1 MALAG
6 FIVAGSAGCGSSS
19 GPKTDAK
26 TDTKA
31 DGAAGSAGGG
41 GGAGSGGA
49 GSGGAGSG
57 GVSGGGGGGVGGTDA
72 GVGTAGVD
80 GNVDATDAPTDKG
93 DAAGDAAS
101 DVKVDGGPEAG
112 PEAGS
117 DVKADAGDA
126 GDAETGSDTG
136 PSCTNVCTLGNHQCG
151 TNGGTQTC
159 VLAGTGCTVWG
170 TETACGTRQTCS
182 SGTCVC
188 NTAPTGCSQ
197 AGTFCD
203 GSGNLATCALDA
215 QGCHFISGTPAA
227 CPTHET
233 CQGALPSAACTCN
246 NECLGTSA
254 FCVDV
259 NTRATCTADSNTPA
273 CHTITG
279 VTSCQ
284 GSQTCSGGAC
294 VCPAIGMTAG
304 TGCATLA
311 MTRCSGDDIL
321 TCVTESASGCSI
333 WQASTHCAA
342 NVGGALTCG
351 TKGGPAACQCLDNA
365 GTTVY
370 VDPSAGS
377 DVATGLFPTGVQTPA
392 ACRYQ
397 TLTTGLAKI
406 ATAGTVIAISASVPA
421 TFMGETFPLAVPTGA
436 TLTTAD
442 NVATPGDYIIEF
454 NGASAATAVILETG
468 ATLKG
473 LSIVNNG
480 GNTGATLVSCSAGAA
495 TLDSLLLDGKG
506 AVTTGLDLLG
516 SCAASLHLVDIQ
528 GLTGTALDADSSG
541 TSTISGGSLMT
552 SLRGLHQ
559 RQGMLSATNLVV
571 ASDGNEGILLDTGSP
586 SLTLTGGQV
595 NENGFSGGSPGIRVA
610 TGTLTVS
617 GTSLTGDNTAG
628 ISVANGTSVDLSAV
642 SVSGAVTGLL
652 VSGGTVTAS
661 GLTVG
666 QSTGDGVAVTGG
678 MVSMTGSTSLTAS
691 TGNGV
696 SLSGGSVSLTGG
708 VISTNSVDGIACSSG
723 TLIVQGGAEV
733 KSNTGAGLDLM
744 GCTATVA
751 GANIHD
757 NTGDGVTID
766 SSNASSIGLGTPSSA
781 TTIAA
786 NKMNGIVVHQSPAN
800 GSDANT
806 VTIDTVTISGNTGVG
821 VFLVGDTGSIG
832 ATIRNNTIPGNH
844 DTGVLIDQGA
854 GNTTRE
860 AIQSNDVSGN
870 NTAGGHSVG
879 GVFFET
885 ASTLTSMVSNKIHS
899 NGGDELGFAARS
911 NPPVFDWSI
920 APAGG
925 TCGTSSN
932 TLSCYGTGKV
942 GLRVLGVVPITVDAD
957 GTRWA
962 SATPANGVDYSAS
975 SGSVTVASP
984 CADPPTATCP

>member
-19 GPKTDAK
+19 GPKVDAK

-31 DGAAGSAGGG
+31 DGAAGSADG

-57 GVSGGGGGGVGGTDA
+57 GVSGGGGGGMAGTDA
-72 GVGTAGVD
+72 GTAGID
-80 GNVDATDAPTDKG
+80 GSADAPDAATDKG
-93 DAAGDAAS
+93 DATS
-101 DVKVDGGPEAG
+101 DVKVDGSPDAG
-112 PEAGS
+112 TDAGS
-117 DVKADAGDA
+117 DVKADAGEA
-126 GDAETGSDTG
+126 GDAEAGSDVG
-136 PSCTNVCTLGNHQCG
+136 PTCTNVCTAGNHQCG
-151 TNGGTQTC
+151 PNGGTQTC
-159 VLAGTGCTVWG
+159 VLASTGCTVWG
-170 TETACGTRQTCS
+170 TEAACGTRQTCS

-203 GSGNLATCALDA
+203 GSGNLATCAADA
-215 QGCHFISGTPAA
+215 QGCRFISGTPAA

-246 NECLGTSA
+246 NECVGTSA

-259 NTRATCTADSNTPA
+259 NTRATCTADGNTPA

-294 VCPAIGMTAG
+294 VCPAMGTTAG

-311 MTRCSGDDIL
+311 TTKCSGDDIL

-351 TKGGPAACQCLDNA
+351 TKGGPAACQCLENA

-370 VDPSAGS
+370 ADPSAGS
-377 DVATGLFPTGVQTPA
+377 DVLAGLFPTGVQSPP
-392 ACRYQ
+392 ACRFRR
-397 TLTTGLAKI
+397 LTTSLANV
-406 ATAGTVIAISASVPA
+406 TAGGSVIAISATLPA
-421 TFMGETFPLAVPTGA
+421 TFGNEAFPITVPAGT

-442 NVATPGDYIIEF
+442 AVATPADYKILF
-454 NGASAATAVILETG
+454 DDSVATAAVMLSTG

-473 LSIVNNG
+473 LSVLNATG
-480 GNTGATLVSCSAGAA
+480 GNAAATLVSCSAGPV
-495 TLDSLLLDGKG
+495 TLDSLELNGGDHENNG
-506 AVTTGLDLLG
+506 VDLLG
-516 SCAASLHLVDIQ
+516 SCAASLHLV
-528 GLTGTALDADSSG
+528 TAEHLMGIALNANSSG
-541 TSTISGGSLMT
+541 TSTISGGMLAT
-552 SLRGLHQ
+552 SLNGLRQ
-559 RQGMLSATNLVV
+559 RQGTVTSTGLNIHLNN
-571 ASDGNEGILLDTGSP
+571 GEGVLLDTGTP
-586 SLTLTGGQV
+586 HLTLGGGLIDQ
-595 NENGFSGGSPGIRVA
+595 NGLSGGGFPAIRVA
-610 TGTLTVS
+610 TGTLTASDSVVTGNGTAGVSVAS
-617 GTSLTGDNTAG
+617 GTT
-628 ISVANGTSVDLSAV
+628 VDLTAV
-642 SVSGAVTGLL
+642 SISGGVTGLL
-652 VSGGTVTAS
+652 VSGGTVMST

-666 QSTGDGVAVTGG
+666 QSTASGVTVSGGSVTLAGA
-678 MVSMTGSTSLTAS
+678 TSLTANLA
-691 TGNGV
+691 NGV

-708 VISTNSVDGIACSSG
+708 VVSTNSLDGIACTSG
-723 TLIVQGGAEV
+723 TLVVQGGAEV
-733 KSNTGAGLDLM
+733 RSNTGAGLDLM

-757 NTGDGVTID
+757 NTGDGVTVD
-766 SSNASSIGLGTPSSA
+766 SSNAASIGLGTPAST

-786 NKMNGIVVHQSPAN
+786 NKKNGIVVHQSPPN

-806 VTIDTVTISGNTGVG
+806 VTVDTVTVSGNTGVG
-821 VFLVGDTGSIG
+821 VFLAGDTGSIG
-832 ATIRNNTIPGNH
+832 ATIRNNAIPGNH
-844 DTGVLIDQGA
+844 DTGVLVDQGA
-854 GNTTRE
+854 GKTTRE

-899 NGGDELGFAARS
+899 NGGDELGFAALPNGGLS
-911 NPPVFDWSI
+911 WSI

-925 TCGTSSN
+925 TCGSSSN

-942 GLRVLGVVPITVDAD
+942 GLRVVANLLPISVDAS

-962 SATPANGVDYSAS
+962 SATPTTGVDYSPGD
-975 SGSVTVASP
+975 GSVTATSP
-984 CADPPTATCP
+984 CADPPTAVCP